1 DFETK
6 ANLVI
11 DVQVRNPQGQTFT
24 KRFTIQVTN
33 ANDAP
38 HAIDLSNNRIDE
50 NQQPGVTVGTLS
62 SQDVDAGD
70 THTYALADGAGSAD
84 NDLFRIED
92 NVLRTNALLDFE
104 TKPIYSVR
112 IASTDNRGGAFA
124 QIFLV
129 NVNNLPSPPDAVANS
144 LQSCTGDPITLV
156 NQGAG
161 ITRVL
166 VRIENITISDN
177 TSDGC
182 TVSGAMTITTNGS
195 TVSSIPFSG
204 VVNARDQFSDTSI
217 PDFTIDMAG
226 LPLVARGVEITY
238 INENPALHIVRPLLQ
253 MPAQFG
259 GLSNTIAAPTFID
272 SGGIRIGSASI
283 DLPTI
288 TTESGFEMSLT
299 ATLEQRDG
307 GFVLAADGSLT
318 IPNIGKKKS
327 SGEEGQECSIS
338 AGVTIFAGPDNR
350 TVMMIAAGDA
360 LTQQRM
366 GPFRAN
372 VAPAAVMAPQSFDA
386 FRLEQ
391 IRAGLSCSP
400 GLAIGTTGLF
410 VTGLSGEITL
420 IPGGERVDVTVT
432 IEAGKSLPGIGPI
445 LAVEGS
451 MGVQPRPF
459 ELDLGVALSVLSIE
473 VARTEA
479 KVTTNSF
486 RASIQFEAIFFNGSA
501 EINAF
506 TRNGR
511 ATFTGSARVSLEV
524 RKGSIVRA
532 GKCFGRIRLCPPPI
546 PPFSTGKLATVGAD
560 MG

>member
-1 DFETK
+1 
-6 ANLVI
+6 
-11 DVQVRNPQGQTFT
+11 
-24 KRFTIQVTN
+24 
-33 ANDAP
+33 
-38 HAIDLSNNRIDE
+38 
-50 NQQPGVTVGTLS
+50 
-62 SQDVDAGD
+62 
-70 THTYALADGAGSAD
+70 
-84 NDLFRIED
+84 
-92 NVLRTNALLDFE
+92 
-104 TKPIYSVR
+104 
-112 IASTDNRGGAFA
+112 
-124 QIFLV
+124 
-129 NVNNLPSPPDAVANS
+129 
-144 LQSCTGDPITLV
+144 
-156 NQGAG
+156 
-161 ITRVL
+161 
-166 VRIENITISDN
+166 
-177 TSDGC
+177 
-182 TVSGAMTITTNGS
+182 
-195 TVSSIPFSG
+195 
-204 VVNARDQFSDTSI
+204 
-217 PDFTIDMAG
+217 
-226 LPLVARGVEITY
+226 
-238 INENPALHIVRPLLQ
+238 
-253 MPAQFG
+253 
-259 GLSNTIAAPTFID
+259 
-272 SGGIRIGSASI
+272 
-283 DLPTI
+283 
-288 TTESGFEMSLT
+288 
-299 ATLEQRDG
+299 
-307 GFVLAADGSLT
+307 
-318 IPNIGKKKS
+318 
-327 SGEEGQECSIS
+327 
-338 AGVTIFAGPDNR
+338 
-350 TVMMIAAGDA
+350 MMIAAGDA

-546 PPFSTGKLATVGAD
+546 PPFSTGKLASRRRYG
-560 MG
+560 

>member
-1 DFETK
+1 MFFLSYGTAQAAPSRQVVAPPQPVADTITIEEDTPTTIDVLANDGLGGGTALILAAVSNPPAGTAVIVDNKVLTPPMRISAVSTAFFTSSTMAISSTRLASVRVTVTAVDDGPSDILLSNATVAEDAQIGQVVGALNAEGDSEAGTSGSLDRSTFSLVGSDNDNDKFRIVLTELLVDGALDFETK

-11 DVQVRNPQGQTFT
+11 DVQVRNLQGQTFT

-70 THTYALADGAGSAD
+70 THAYALVDGAGSAD

-204 VVNARDQFSDTSI
+204 VVNARISSAILPSRISRLTWPVCRWWRAVWRSPTS
-217 PDFTIDMAG
+217 TRT
-226 LPLVARGVEITY
+226 LPSTSSARCCKC
-238 INENPALHIVRPLLQ
+238 LR
-253 MPAQFG
+253 
-259 GLSNTIAAPTFID
+259 S
-272 SGGIRIGSASI
+272 
-283 DLPTI
+283 
-288 TTESGFEMSLT
+288 
-299 ATLEQRDG
+299 
-307 GFVLAADGSLT
+307 LAAS
-318 IPNIGKKKS
+318 P
-327 SGEEGQECSIS
+327 
-338 AGVTIFAGPDNR
+338 
-350 TVMMIAAGDA
+350 
-360 LTQQRM
+360 
-366 GPFRAN
+366 
-372 VAPAAVMAPQSFDA
+372 
-386 FRLEQ
+386 
-391 IRAGLSCSP
+391 IR
-400 GLAIGTTGLF
+400 
-410 VTGLSGEITL
+410 
-420 IPGGERVDVTVT
+420 
-432 IEAGKSLPGIGPI
+432 
-445 LAVEGS
+445 
-451 MGVQPRPF
+451 
-459 ELDLGVALSVLSIE
+459 
-473 VARTEA
+473 
-479 KVTTNSF
+479 
-486 RASIQFEAIFFNGSA
+486 
-501 EINAF
+501 
-506 TRNGR
+506 
-511 ATFTGSARVSLEV
+511 
-524 RKGSIVRA
+524 
-532 GKCFGRIRLCPPPI
+532 
-546 PPFSTGKLATVGAD
+546 
-560 MG
+560 